1 MNALPSTHERA
12 RLRRSLVQLASLL
25 VLTLLACGL
34 VSLFALWSME
44 KLHSNAET
52 RQAVLLRAANEA
64 RSAQVSFKIQVQSWK
79 NILLRGTN
87 AADFAVAEHEFEA
100 SESAADFSLRSVMQW
115 AQTVHDDS
123 LTSRIDDA
131 IALHAQLGS
140 KYRAAM
146 PDSSLTGAIRERADS
161 VVRGIDRPL
170 NTALDQLVNDMLAT
184 EVRHRTQ
191 ARDEDMIRFATL
203 SKAIWISL
211 GLSLLLIAVLLWRML
226 RDPALRA

>member
-44 KLHSNAET
+44 KLHSSAET
-52 RQAVLLRAANEA
+52 RQSGLLWAVNEA

-79 NILLRGTN
+79 NILLRGSN
-87 AADFAVAEHEFEA
+87 LSDFAVSVHEFET
-100 SESAADFSLRSVMQW
+100 SEAEADANLREVDQWARSV
-115 AQTVHDDS
+115 HDEL
-123 LTSRIDDA
+123 LTTRIDELM
-131 IALHAQLGS
+131 ALHVRLGS
-140 KYRAAM
+140 EYRAAM
-146 PDSSLTGAIRERADS
+146 PSPGALSSTREHADTA
-161 VVRGIDRPL
+161 VRGIDRPL
-170 NTALDQLVNDMLAT
+170 NMGLDELVKDMLAT
-184 EVRHRTQ
+184 ETRHRAQ